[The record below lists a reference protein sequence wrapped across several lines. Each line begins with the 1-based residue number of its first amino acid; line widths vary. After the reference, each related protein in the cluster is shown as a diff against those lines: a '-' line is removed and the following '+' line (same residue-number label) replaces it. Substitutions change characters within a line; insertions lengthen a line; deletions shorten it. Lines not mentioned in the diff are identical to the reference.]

1 MDSDMM
7 AANGATTLT
16 FPPTDCLPKR
26 TVVVGSANNAAS
38 SYLMAVR
45 NIGVIVKCSGS
56 KHVMKPAVYGTN
68 NGRAVE
74 VFQFPVNYKGLQDM
88 LQPLLLTMKRV
99 WLEDQA
105 VLFHC
110 NGGIHRA
117 PAGYA
122 IAMANINCTSIK
134 DELDYLRQWRPRI
147 HETYKYCFDEGYD
160 IDTECSKEDY
170 NLVWNLLALDP
181 QIPRSRPAEP
191 NSAEP
196 ATASS
201 PEPYRARFQK
211 KRVLQSWTPSADLLF
226 CDQYMAIRKDE
237 LIQVR
242 MNDLEEGW
250 AWARSDDAAGWI
262 PPSYVEGGCLED
274 TTNILEVRLRV
285 HLA

>member
-1 MDSDMM
+1 MDSDIM

-74 VFQFPVNYKGLQDM
+74 VFQFPVNYKGLQDK

-117 PAGYA
+117 PAGYG

-134 DELDYLRQWRPRI
+134 DD
-147 HETYKYCFDEGYD
+147 
-160 IDTECSKEDY
+160 
-170 NLVWNLLALDP
+170 
-181 QIPRSRPAEP
+181 
-191 NSAEP
+191 
-196 ATASS
+196 
-201 PEPYRARFQK
+201 PYRARFQE
-211 KRVLQSWTPSADLLF
+211 KRVLKSWTPPAALLL
-226 CDQYMAIRKDE
+226 CDQYMAICKGE
-237 LIQVR
+237 LIQVH
-242 MNDLEEGW
+242 MNALEEGW
-250 AWARSDDAAGWI
+250 AWARSDDAVRAGWI
-262 PPSYVEGGCLED
+262 PPAYVEGGCLELVCAQCGGYGHMSVD
-274 TTNILEVRLRV
+274 CRQDQKSTGL
-285 HLA
+285 